1 MANFPRVV
9 VFGEEKWE
17 SEAAILCTEVRD
29 EYYMLVN
36 TQHCGEQDRAG
47 FTFTRGHLDK
57 LFMC

>member
-17 SEAAILCTEVRD
+17 SEAALLCTEVRD

-47 FTFTRGHLDK
+47 FTFAHGHLDK
-57 LFMC
+57 